1 MKVVLLAGGLGSR
14 LAEET
19 TRIPKPMV
27 EVGGKPIILHVMDIY
42 SHWGFHDFVVA
53 GGYKCMMIKAFFQSF
68 HLTTADFTVD
78 LGSGAMVLRPTRPL
92 DWNVSV
98 VDTGWHPPAVK
109 WAPWLRGV
117 GGDPET
123 IDPKDIHRY
132 AGHGTFIA
140 GVVRAIDTVPAL
152 FLAFQ
157 KVSAKLLGLPPP
169 PLALGRLALP
179 PLAGPAFPCFVAH
192 EGRPEALE
200 SARGISRNRSRAQ
213 GPGRPGATASDALRH
228 PGPYGIRRHSFI
240 RAPP

>member
-98 VDTGWHPPAVK
+98 VDTGTLIVVQTLAGAASAVALALDRARLDK
-109 WAPWLRGV
+109 VAGTIAGDDTIFIAPNKGVAPWR
-117 GGDPET
+117 
-123 IDPKDIHRY
+123 
-132 AGHGTFIA
+132 
-140 GVVRAIDTVPAL
+140 
-152 FLAFQ
+152 
-157 KVSAKLLGLPPP
+157 
-169 PLALGRLALP
+169 
-179 PLAGPAFPCFVAH
+179 VARQLSSIWL
-192 EGRPEALE
+192 EGA
-200 SARGISRNRSRAQ
+200 SR
-213 GPGRPGATASDALRH
+213 
-228 PGPYGIRRHSFI
+228 
-240 RAPP
+240 